1 MERAGLKVVLLSN
14 EPYKGRFLRDGEGE
28 TNDTDS
34 IDTIG
39 FLRACHIFRSWLRAP
54 WYPSRMARGLTFVEA
69 ICLVDDIGWPFASNE
84 YRIAEERRAGIVELP
99 ANAGCDDISTC
110 FTI

>member
-1 MERAGLKVVLLSN
+1 
-14 EPYKGRFLRDGEGE
+14 
-28 TNDTDS
+28 
-34 IDTIG
+34 
-39 FLRACHIFRSWLRAP
+39 
-54 WYPSRMARGLTFVEA
+54 MARELTFVEA

-99 ANAGCDDISTC
+99 TNAGCDDISTC